1 MYKRRFTSL
10 FLWGSIALLLFFC
23 SCKSHKK
30 IKPEVEVYVG
40 EQIDIKPQKHDKQ
53 KKKIG
58 EKIAREC
65 KSWVGTPYGFGR
77 NEKGVA
83 TDCSGM
89 VVIVYDEVA
98 GIKLP
103 RNSAEQCEYCTQI
116 EENDIEAGD
125 LVFFATGSEKGKVS
139 HVGVMI
145 DKDQFVHAS
154 GSKGVIIS
162 EMTTP
167 YYRRTFLCYGRVPQF
182 MRD

>member
-1 MYKRRFTSL
+1 MIFCL
-10 FLWGSIALLLFFC
+10 FGS
-23 SCKSHKK
+23 SCKSRKKAYADELAYFGEPVEMPRDKDKHKNK
-30 IKPEVEVYVG
+30 AKTVG
-40 EQIDIKPQKHDKQ
+40 EEIVN
-53 KKKIG
+53 
-58 EKIAREC
+58 EC
-65 KSWVGTPYGFGR
+65 ITWIGTPYGYGR

-89 VVIVYDEVA
+89 VVIVYRDIA

-103 RNSAEQCEYCTQI
+103 RNSAEQADYCHEI
-116 EENDIEAGD
+116 KGKEVKAGD
-125 LVFFATGSEKGKVS
+125 LVFFATGKDKHKVS

-167 YYRRTFLCYGRVPQF
+167 YYSRSFLRYGRVPGIK
-182 MRD
+182 